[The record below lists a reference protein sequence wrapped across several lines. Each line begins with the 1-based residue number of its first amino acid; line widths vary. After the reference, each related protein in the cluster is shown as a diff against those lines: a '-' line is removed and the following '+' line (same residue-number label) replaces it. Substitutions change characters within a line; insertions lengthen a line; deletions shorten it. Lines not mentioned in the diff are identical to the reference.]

1 MSQFVKICELSDI
14 PDGELYHTVINDS
27 RIVLANI
34 NGTGHAS
41 CGVCTHDDAELGM
54 LNDDRIVC
62 PVHLSQ
68 FDIKSGEALNLPATD
83 PLLIFEV
90 KIDDSSVLI
99 KI

>member
-1 MSQFVKICELSDI
+1 
-14 PDGELYHTVINDS
+14 
-27 RIVLANI
+27 
-34 NGTGHAS
+34 
-41 CGVCTHDDAELGM
+41 M

-68 FDIKSGEALNLPATD
+68 FDMKSGEALNLPATD

-90 KIDDSSVLI
+90 KIEDSSVLI